1 MAKYF
6 LKNRWKQCIL
16 EVTMSE
22 LQICSDSLLE
32 NFAERLKVCGHP
44 VRLKLLCMIEK
55 EDACV
60 TELWRCL
67 NQSQPVISQHL
78 AVLKDKGIVEA
89 QIEGNKRIYSICD
102 PFVRKIVHS
111 LEAGGE
117 EPLLEPLHTVSK

>member
-1 MAKYF
+1 
-6 LKNRWKQCIL
+6 
-16 EVTMSE
+16 MSDR
-22 LQICSDSLLE
+22 QFCSDTVKE
-32 NFAERLKVCGHP
+32 NLAERLKVCGHP

-102 PFVRKIVHS
+102 PFVRKIVRS
-111 LEAGGE
+111 LEGEGE
-117 EPLLEPLHTVSK
+117 ESLLKPLRTVSK